1 MRGQGPIHEDSD
13 HSSWGRPRG
22 SRRPSIAATSARRG
36 PSARRRPGAGC
47 FPGPAPG
54 RQRVGRHRREEP
66 WGWFPVRLGR
76 GPAVPLYEI
85 HDHDEPPSRPCE
97 GLPGCEVDLELSH
110 ATACGLPGLASG
122 VAGRR
127 IPWRVGA
134 LLQVLPA
141 CLVALAVGFIAV
153 RELVSHRIGVGKGSS
168 LVRSGS
174 EKKDGDASR
183 ATALRPKHPP
193 GLQLADDRGA
203 RALVAHGRRALV
215 AHGRF
220 PGSASVQKSSIA
232 RLAARQS
239 RRATPSAQ
247 EPASVAAG
255 STEEAPL
262 AGARAAE
269 ERPRQGPAIA
279 FRATAEAGATAS
291 GSAAADPRG
300 GSPVEPSAGA
310 SGRPGRDER
319 AASELGFER

>member
-1 MRGQGPIHEDSD
+1 MGASPREPPAVDRSHVGPARPIRPQAAGSGVFPRPCSRSPARWPTLGARNLGGVSSEARARTGSAAVRDSRSRRASAEALRGYRAVRST
-13 HSSWGRPRG
+13 SSW
-22 SRRPSIAATSARRG
+22 AM
-36 PSARRRPGAGC
+36 
-47 FPGPAPG
+47 
-54 RQRVGRHRREEP
+54 Q
-66 WGWFPVRLGR
+66 
-76 GPAVPLYEI
+76 
-85 HDHDEPPSRPCE
+85 
-97 GLPGCEVDLELSH
+97 
-110 ATACGLPGLASG
+110 TACCLPGLASG

-134 LLQVLPA
+134 LVQVLPA

-183 ATALRPKHPP
+183 ATAPRPKHPP
-193 GLQLADDRGA
+193 GPQLADDRGA